1 MSQNPQSL
9 DPTLLAQVQGTIT
22 RCLIAAEAREQALG
36 LTLQDSADRHLTE
49 ALQSC
54 QKRVQGLESLTVSIA
69 GKLTGV
75 DMLLAK
81 EEDYLR
87 AHMTAAADLR
97 QRLEDW
103 ASRAIG

>member
-1 MSQNPQSL
+1 
-9 DPTLLAQVQGTIT
+9 
-22 RCLIAAEAREQALG
+22 
-36 LTLQDSADRHLTE
+36 
-49 ALQSC
+49 
-54 QKRVQGLESLTVSIA
+54 
-69 GKLTGV
+69 
-75 DMLLAK
+75 MLLAK